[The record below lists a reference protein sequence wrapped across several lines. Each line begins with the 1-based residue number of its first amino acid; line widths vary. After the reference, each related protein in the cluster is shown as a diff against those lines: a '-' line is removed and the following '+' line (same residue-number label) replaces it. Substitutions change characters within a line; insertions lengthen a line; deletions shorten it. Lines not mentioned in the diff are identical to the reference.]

1 MNKKYFFFDIDGTLA
16 DNGVVPES
24 TKLALDLLRKNGH
37 FCALAT
43 GRGSSTAWN
52 VLDKY
57 GFDNMVCDGGNG
69 IVIDRKL
76 ISVTPL
82 DRDRVLD
89 LVDECE
95 SKNILWGFTPSK
107 IDEFRYTKYQEF
119 ADRIVD
125 PGYKFTVDP
134 NIDPR
139 SFPNFYKAYVAC
151 DSGVEENI
159 EALKHLPWIR
169 FFGEVIF
176 VEPVNKSNGIKKIVD
191 YLGGDN
197 KDVVV
202 FGDEK
207 NDLSMF
213 IPEWTCIAMGNAI
226 DDVKKVADYITTDI
240 HHDGIYN
247 ACKHFNWI

>member
-16 DNGVVPES
+16 ENGVVPDS
-24 TKLALDLLRKNGH
+24 AKLTLKLLRENGH

-43 GRGSSTAWN
+43 GRGSSTAWG

-82 DRDRVLD
+82 QRDKVLD
-89 LVDECE
+89 LIDECE
-95 SKNILWGFTPSK
+95 RKNILWGFTPSK
-107 IDEFRYTKYQEF
+107 IDEVRYTKYQEF
-119 ADRIVD
+119 ADKIDDKKYV
-125 PGYKFTVDP
+125 FTVDP
-134 NIDPR
+134 NINPR
-139 SFPNFYKAYVAC
+139 DFDEFYKAYVAC
-151 DSGVEENI
+151 SIQEEKNL

-176 VEPVNKSNGIKKIVD
+176 VEPINKAFGIKKMVD
-191 YLGGDN
+191 YLGGDY

-226 DDVKKVADYITTDI
+226 EDIKKVANYVTDDI